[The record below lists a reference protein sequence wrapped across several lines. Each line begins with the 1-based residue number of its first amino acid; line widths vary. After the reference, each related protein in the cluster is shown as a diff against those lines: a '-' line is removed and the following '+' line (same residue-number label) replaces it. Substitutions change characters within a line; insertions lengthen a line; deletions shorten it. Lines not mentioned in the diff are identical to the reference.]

1 MVIRNAVSLKR
12 MVGSSLVE
20 FMIAA
25 TLGSIALMIVGGV
38 YVSSQKS
45 ATHKIKQI
53 LLIQNMSS
61 VLQQL
66 KEDVQRAGFNGERLT
81 SAKLTDS
88 TDVVEVGS
96 DNALIGYV
104 YEVVSNGSEK
114 YRHVVYRLDETG
126 NNLVLCEKHH
136 TQLLS
141 IAQASDS
148 GFKGNCYSIFD
159 SQQIQIKDF
168 SIDKQLIGDVA
179 KTSLITVQLTAALAT
194 KPTVEHSMQVQLK
207 QRNWL

>member
-1 MVIRNAVSLKR
+1 MVIRNAVRLKSK
-12 MVGSSLVE
+12 VGSSLVE

-25 TLGSIALMIVGGV
+25 MLGSIALIIVGGV

-53 LLIQNMSS
+53 LLIQNISS

-88 TDVVEVGS
+88 TAVVAVDSENS
-96 DNALIGYV
+96 RIGYV
-104 YEVVSNGSEK
+104 YKVVSNGSEK
-114 YRHVVYRLDETG
+114 YRHVVYRLDSSG
-126 NNLVLCEKHH
+126 DKLVLCEKHH
-136 TQLLS
+136 PDLLS

-148 GFKGNCYSIFD
+148 GFKGNCYSVFD
-159 SQQIQIKDF
+159 AQQIRVKDF
-168 SIDKQLIGDVA
+168 SMDALVIENIA
-179 KTSLITVQLTAALAT
+179 TTSLITVHLTAALAT
-194 KPTVEHSMQVQLK
+194 EPTVEHSMKVEIK